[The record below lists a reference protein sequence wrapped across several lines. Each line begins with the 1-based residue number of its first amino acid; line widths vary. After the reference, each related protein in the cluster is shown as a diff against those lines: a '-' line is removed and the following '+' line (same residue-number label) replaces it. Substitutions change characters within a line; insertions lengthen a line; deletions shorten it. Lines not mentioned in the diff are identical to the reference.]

1 MFSEMVTDLAN
12 EISRCRSWGP
22 RELHSPAQPVAPP
35 QRRLGP
41 EVPIEKGMLMAIK
54 ILLDSTENIG
64 RVDGFIDDLI
74 IVFLESP
81 DNGWRQP
88 HVVPLAMHVTT
99 RPHAGDDKE
108 PITRQTLL
116 SLPKLLAE
124 GSPDEVQTALGL

>member
-1 MFSEMVTDLAN
+1 
-12 EISRCRSWGP
+12 
-22 RELHSPAQPVAPP
+22 
-35 QRRLGP
+35 
-41 EVPIEKGMLMAIK
+41 MAIK